1 MFRRSVLEMRV
12 LILAP
17 VGRDAALL
25 ARTLSA
31 LDVDTVVTR
40 DTGALTEL
48 LAEGAGAAI
57 IADEALTLAAL
68 DSLRNW
74 LSDQPPWS
82 DMPFIVLTS
91 SGEPTRESH
100 LRVRELRALGNFTL
114 IERPV
119 RPDTVESSV
128 RAALRARM
136 RQYEIRSRQQALIEA
151 NADLEQF
158 AHSASHDLREPLR
171 TVGVYTDLLSRDYKN
186 ELDARGK
193 EFLNLIATSISRM
206 DMLLSDLLSYAHAS
220 SISAEELPPTSAN
233 RALEAALKNLE
244 GAILESRAKISAA
257 EMPHVRMRE
266 SHLSQIFQNLLGNA
280 VKYRREDRPPVIE
293 ISTRESGSHWI
304 FTIADNG
311 IGVPDAYKEA
321 IFGIFQRLHT
331 ANKCSGT
338 GMGLAICKRIVE
350 RYRGQIWVESGSGEG
365 ARFSF
370 SVPS

>member
-1 MFRRSVLEMRV
+1 MFRRSALEMRV
-12 LILAP
+12 VIFAP

-31 LDVDTVVTR
+31 LEIDTTVTK
-40 DTGALTEL
+40 DASTLMEVLT
-48 LAEGAGAAI
+48 EGAGAAI
-57 IADEALTLAAL
+57 IADEALTSAAL
-68 DSLRNW
+68 KVLKIW
-74 LSDQPPWS
+74 LSAQPPWS
-82 DMPFIVLTS
+82 DMPFIALTS
-91 SGEPTRESH
+91 SGVSTRESH
-100 LRVRELRALGNFTL
+100 LRARELQALGNFTL

-136 RQYEIRSRQQALIEA
+136 RQYEIRSRQEALVQA

-171 TVGVYTDLLSRDYKN
+171 TVGVYSDLLARDYGD
-186 ELDARGK
+186 ELDERGK
-193 EFLNLIATSISRM
+193 EFLNLIIRSVSRM
-206 DMLLSDLLSYAHAS
+206 DALLGDLLSYAHAS
-220 SISAEELPPTSAN
+220 SISGEEVPPIPSN
-233 RALEAALKNLE
+233 RALEAALKNLD
-244 GAILESRAKISAA
+244 GSILESNAKISIA
-257 EMPHVRMRE
+257 EMPTVRMRE

-280 VKYRREDRPPVIE
+280 VKYRREDRAPVIE
-293 ISTRESGSHWI
+293 ISARKSGSNWI

-311 IGVPDAYKEA
+311 IGVPAAYEEA

-331 ANKCSGT
+331 DNKYSGT

-350 RYRGQIWVESGSGEG
+350 RYHGQIWVESEPGDG

-370 SVPS
+370 SIPG

>member
-1 MFRRSVLEMRV
+1 MRV
-12 LILAP
+12 VILAP

-25 ARTLSA
+25 ARTLSTLEIDAAVSRDANA
-31 LDVDTVVTR
+31 LM
-40 DTGALTEL
+40 EI

-57 IADEALTLAAL
+57 VADEALTSAAL
-68 DSLRNW
+68 DVLKIW
-74 LSDQPPWS
+74 LSAQPTWS

-91 SGEPTRESH
+91 GGVPTRESH
-100 LRVRELRALGNFTL
+100 LRARELRALGNFTL

-119 RPDTVESSV
+119 RPDTVESSI

-136 RQYEIRSRQQALIEA
+136 RQYEIRSRQEALVQA

-171 TVGVYTDLLSRDYKN
+171 TIGVYSDLLARDYGN
-186 ELDARGK
+186 ELDQRAK
-193 EFLNLIATSISRM
+193 EFLNLIGRSVARM
-206 DMLLSDLLSYAHAS
+206 DVLLSDLLSYAHAS
-220 SISAEELPPTSAN
+220 SISGEEVAPVPSN
-233 RALEAALKNLE
+233 RALEAALKNLD
-244 GAILESRAKISAA
+244 GSILQSNAKISIA
-257 EMPHVRMRE
+257 EMPTVRMRD

-280 VKYRREDRPPVIE
+280 IKYRKEDMAPVIE
-293 ISTRESGSHWI
+293 ISTRKSGGDWI

-311 IGVPDAYKEA
+311 IGVPAAYKKT
-321 IFGIFQRLHT
+321 IFEMFQRLHT
-331 ANKCSGT
+331 ENKYAGT

-350 RYRGQIWVESGSGEG
+350 RYRGRIWVESESGEG